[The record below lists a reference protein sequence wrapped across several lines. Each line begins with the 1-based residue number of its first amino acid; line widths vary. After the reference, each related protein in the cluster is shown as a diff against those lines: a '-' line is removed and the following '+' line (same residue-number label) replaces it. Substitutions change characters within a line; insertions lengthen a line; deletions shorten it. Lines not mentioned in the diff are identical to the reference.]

1 MMTSKL
7 LFAATAALTI
17 SSCTMQEVDDVAAT
31 PREPIRFEQF
41 VGKTTRGE
49 DVTTETL
56 KEFRVLGKIYKTDGT
71 TEGVDIKVTKSG
83 DAWTYD
89 NTLYWEYGNRYCF
102 AATNF
107 IVPSNNATQG
117 YKDFQFES
125 ETANEFSLTC
135 PQFVNP
141 NEVSQYIGL
150 QNMDIVTAVFDK
162 AYIGKATGNGTV
174 VFDFKHA
181 LAKVQLTFVNN
192 YENGHDVDISG
203 ISVSGVDREAAFT
216 QTNGET
222 AGSWS
227 SLDGPASHGCD
238 DISLS
243 KQGEEKSVVTY
254 VLPQDI
260 KSGHEIHFEIE
271 ATDGDRTVKI
281 PIPTD
286 VINKWEAG
294 KAYNYKFT
302 IYPKSAGSN
311 AVEFGANIGSWSSES
326 GDVEP
331 LG

>member
-1 MMTSKL
+1 MKKKL
-7 LFAATAALTI
+7 LFMATAALAI
-17 SSCTMQEVDDVAAT
+17 SSCTQMEVDDVAAT

-41 VGKTTRGE
+41 VGKATRGE
-49 DVTTETL
+49 DVTTATL

-71 TEGVDIKVTKSG
+71 TEDVDIKVTKSG

-107 IVPSNNATQG
+107 IAPSYPPG
-117 YKDFQFES
+117 LKDFQFES
-125 ETANEFSLTC
+125 TTAEEFSLTC
-135 PQFVNP
+135 PKFVNP
-141 NEVSQYIGL
+141 NEL
-150 QNMDIVTAVFDK
+150 DQNMDIVTAVFDK
-162 AYIGKATGNGTV
+162 AYIGKATDNGTV

-192 YENGHDVDISG
+192 YEGGSDVDISG
-203 ISVSGVDREAAFT
+203 IFVSGVDFEAAFT

-227 SLDGPASHGCD
+227 SLEGPASHGCD

-243 KQGEEKSVVTY
+243 EQGEAKSVVTY

-271 ATDGDRTVKI
+271 ATDGERTVKI

-286 VINKWEAG
+286 VVNKWEAG

-302 IYPKSAGSN
+302 IYPKSAGSK
-311 AVEFGANIGSWSSES
+311 AVEFGANIGEWDSES
-326 GDVEP
+326 GDIEP
-331 LG
+331 LVNY